1 MSECSRV
8 EDPNDLEPVL
18 AEALR
23 QDRPVLVD
31 VICDPDVFPEPRRKE
46 AVKGQG

>member
-8 EDPNDLEPVL
+8 EDPVDLESAF

-31 VICDPDVFPEPRRKE
+31 VICDADIFPEPRRKE